1 MVLPVL
7 QSRRAEAERIAV
19 VDNFAANE
27 WAPQSRRRDI
37 RKQKE
42 SERLPRLQ

>member
-1 MVLPVL
+1 MVLSIL
-7 QSRRAEAERIAV
+7 QSDCPKAEWSAAV
-19 VDNFAANE
+19 RNFAANE